1 MRIFALKLIGVKE
14 KILHK
19 AGELFLTY
27 GFKSVTMDDIA
38 NEMAIS
44 KKTIYQHFSNK
55 TKLVETVTMNLF
67 AKISEEID
75 CLCALKR
82 NPIEEVYEIKK
93 MIMKHLKGEKS
104 SPQYQLQKYY
114 PKIFNTLK
122 TKQFEIMSD
131 CVVENIERGIEQ
143 GLYRNTLDI
152 EFVARI
158 YFSGV
163 LSVKD
168 KDLFPKEMFSTEALL
183 ENYLEYHLRGIVTEK
198 GLSKLNQ
205 IIIKN

>member
-1 MRIFALKLIGVKE
+1 VKE

-55 TKLVETVTMNLF
+55 TKLVESVTLNLF

-75 CLCALKR
+75 CLCTLKR

-93 MIMKHLKGEKS
+93 LIMKHLKGEKS

-143 GLYRNTLDI
+143 GLYRKSLDI
-152 EFVARI
+152 EFVVRI

-168 KDLFPKEMFSTEALL
+168 KDLFPKEMFSTEELL
-183 ENYLEYHLRGIVTEK
+183 ENYLEYHLRGIVTEN

-205 IIIKN
+205 IINKN

>member
-1 MRIFALKLIGVKE
+1 VKE

-55 TKLVETVTMNLF
+55 TKLVESVTLNLF

-75 CLCALKR
+75 CLCTLKR

-93 MIMKHLKGEKS
+93 LIMEHLKGEKS

-143 GLYRNTLDI
+143 GLYRKSLDI
-152 EFVARI
+152 EFVVRI

-168 KDLFPKEMFSTEALL
+168 KDLFPKEMFSTEELL
-183 ENYLEYHLRGIVTEK
+183 ENYLEYHLRGIVTEN

-205 IIIKN
+205 IINKN

>member
-1 MRIFALKLIGVKE
+1 MKE

-55 TKLVETVTMNLF
+55 TKLVESVTLNLF

-75 CLCALKR
+75 CLCTLKR

-93 MIMKHLKGEKS
+93 LIMKHLKGEKS

-143 GLYRNTLDI
+143 GLYRKSLDI
-152 EFVARI
+152 EFVVRI

-168 KDLFPKEMFSTEALL
+168 KDLFPKEMFSTEELL
-183 ENYLEYHLRGIVTEK
+183 ENYLEYHLRGIVTEN

-205 IIIKN
+205 IINKN